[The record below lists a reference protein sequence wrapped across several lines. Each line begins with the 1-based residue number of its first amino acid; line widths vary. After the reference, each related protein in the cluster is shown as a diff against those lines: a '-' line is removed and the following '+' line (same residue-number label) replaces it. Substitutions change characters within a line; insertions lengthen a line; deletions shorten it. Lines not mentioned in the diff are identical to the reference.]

1 MFNIII
7 FLIPFSLIAKLENVS
22 NGFGLDIGSSGSGVF
37 FVRQYS
43 NNDRAF
49 AYNFEARFY
58 DIKAEN
64 ETIVYDYYSRQY
76 QSVGGKSLFM
86 SPIFLGFNYYPFRE
100 KIENS
105 FSPFIAA
112 RYGLVFILDGKDYG
126 SFLDRWSEPTFE
138 QSTGGFVGLGIDF
151 KYIRKSFISTI
162 FGYEYL
168 PPDPVLSSNE
178 DLESSL
184 NSGIL
189 IHISFNRYLE

>member
-43 NNDRAF
+43 NNDEAF

-58 DIKAEN
+58 DIKADN

-86 SPIFLGFNYYPFRE
+86 SPIFLGFNYYPFMG
-100 KIENS
+100 KIENN
-105 FSPFIAA
+105 FSPFITA
-112 RYGLVFILDGKDYG
+112 RYGVVFIFDGKDYG
-126 SFLDRWSEPTFE
+126 SFLDRWSKPTFQ

-168 PPDPVLSSNE
+168 PPDPVVSLNE
-178 DLESSL
+178 DLDSSI
-184 NSGIL
+184 NSGIAF
-189 IHISFNRYLE
+189 I